1 MDLKGLQDYI
11 SKRIEQGLPHFVI
24 YHGIDHTHDVH
35 AAVVRLAELENI
47 DEYNTKLIRAA
58 ALLHDSGITVKFE
71 EHEEISAEIA
81 AECLPQFGFNSDE
94 IRQIVNMIL
103 ATKLPQVA
111 NSMNEKILCDA
122 DLDYLGRIDFFVIG
136 QKLRLEWE
144 LIGNKISLFEW
155 YRLQME
161 FLKNHRYF
169 TKSARLLRNDRK
181 NMNLAEIQQFFN
193 KARLN
198 K

>member
-1 MDLKGLQDYI
+1 MDLKGLQNYI
-11 SKRIEQGLPHFVI
+11 EKRIEQGLPHFVI

-35 AAVVRLAELENI
+35 AAVIRLAELENL
-47 DEYNTKLIRAA
+47 DEYNTTLVRAA

-81 AECLPQFGFNSDE
+81 ANCLPQFGFNNSE
-94 IRQIVNMIL
+94 ILQITSMIL

-111 NSMNEKILCDA
+111 NTINERILCDA

-169 TKSARLLRNDRK
+169 TKSARFLRNERK
-181 NMNLAEIQQFFN
+181 NLNLAEIQQFFVKAGYN
-193 KARLN
+193 K
-198 K
+198 